1 MPQALRRD
9 DQSAEPRLGRA
20 DWISAAMEVL
30 IAEGVNAVR
39 ITRLADRMAVTR
51 GSFYWHFKDREDLLA
66 ALIRRWEAQ
75 NTDAVA
81 AAVGQA
87 PTLDHAII
95 AFFNAWLIPERF
107 DARLE
112 DALRAWA
119 KADADICEMVA
130 EADRTRIGDIAAMF
144 ERFGFGDT
152 EALIRARVLYFS
164 QIGFYA
170 LTEHEPLS
178 ERSPYLEAYFHCFTG
193 RALSPKIA
201 AAQRAKFEEL
211 DHGAG

>member
-1 MPQALRRD
+1 MPDALRKD
-9 DQSAEPRLGRA
+9 DQTAEPRLGRA
-20 DWISAAMEVL
+20 DWISTAMEIL
-30 IAEGVNAVR
+30 IGEGIDAVR
-39 ITRLADRMAVTR
+39 ITRLAERMSVTR

-75 NTDAVA
+75 NTEAVST
-81 AAVGQA
+81 AVGEA
-87 PTLDHAII
+87 GSLDDAIT
-95 AFFNAWLIPERF
+95 AFFNAWLIPNGF

-119 KADADICEMVA
+119 KADAGVRDLVA

-144 ERFGFGDT
+144 ERFGYDDT
-152 EALIRARVLYFS
+152 EALIRARVLYFA

-178 ERSPYLEAYFHCFTG
+178 ERAPYLETYFHCFTG
-193 RALSPKIA
+193 RVLDPKVA
-201 AAQRAKFEEL
+201 EAQRAMFGGMT
-211 DHGAG
+211 DGS